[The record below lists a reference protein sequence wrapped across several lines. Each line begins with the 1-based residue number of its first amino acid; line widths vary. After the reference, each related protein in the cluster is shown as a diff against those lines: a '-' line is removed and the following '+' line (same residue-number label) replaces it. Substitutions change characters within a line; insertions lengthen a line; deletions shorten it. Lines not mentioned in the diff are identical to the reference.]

1 MLYNSHMRHFYQAG
15 QEATEFL
22 DTLSKRLRRL
32 VIAAVDYHSLI
43 QPGRTL
49 HYKIFMG
56 EKWQYPR
63 LADTSTLNG
72 GCTDGA
78 ELLGEFDATST
89 VNAQSVFSPHYFAG
103 DEQLVDRNARYI
115 LLTPDDAT
123 DEDIWEHSPNKS
135 RVVKLYNELEYRWP
149 VSFD

>member
-89 VNAQSVFSPHYFAG
+89 VNAQSVFASLFCWG
-103 DEQLVDRNARYI
+103 
-115 LLTPDDAT
+115 
-123 DEDIWEHSPNKS
+123 
-135 RVVKLYNELEYRWP
+135 
-149 VSFD
+149 